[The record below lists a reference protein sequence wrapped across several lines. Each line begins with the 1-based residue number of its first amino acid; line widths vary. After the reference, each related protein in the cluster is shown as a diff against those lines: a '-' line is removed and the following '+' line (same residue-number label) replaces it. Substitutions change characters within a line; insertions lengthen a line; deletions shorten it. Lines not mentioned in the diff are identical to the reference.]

1 MRTKPGISY
10 KLNIFRLF
18 AKIPTSAKH
27 RMHQPK
33 LMNYEENIW
42 NNDVTEAPQPDV
54 KDTPEIEQYREK
66 SHQIHSTY
74 IP

>member
-1 MRTKPGISY
+1 
-10 KLNIFRLF
+10 
-18 AKIPTSAKH
+18 
-27 RMHQPK
+27 
-33 LMNYEENIW
+33 MNYEENIW

-74 IP
+74 IPWKSCSSFRNVKWWYKNLGELF